1 MSHVP
6 IRTRLLALIAV
17 LAAVWTLRAA
27 AMVAIP
33 LVGALLAALTVA
45 PLSARIERRVPG
57 SMRAFGPMVATAIVL
72 AAVIALVAGLS
83 IAASQIAGVL
93 PTTLARAR
101 TAVESGGF
109 SVFGWQII
117 DPTQLRSLAGQLM
130 EPTVA
135 IARGLL
141 ASLANATTAIVLML
155 FLVLL
160 ILLER
165 DAWRRKIEAV
175 AGPQRWFSALGE
187 AQTHMRRFLMT
198 RLLLGA
204 LTGILYVGWL
214 YLFGVELLLT
224 WGILALLLNF
234 IPNIGSI
241 IAGVLPAAYVAAT
254 RDVGTALAVA
264 AGLLAIEQV
273 MGNYIDPRFMGKQLA
288 LSPLVVLASV
298 MLWTWIWGPFGALLS
313 TPLTVL
319 FVDICRAL
327 PTMRPLAILLGDE
340 REDEIRDWDR

>member
-1 MSHVP
+1 MSQVP
-6 IRTRLLALIAV
+6 IRTQLLALIAL
-17 LAAVWTLRAA
+17 LAVVWTLRAA

-33 LVGALLAALTVA
+33 FMGALLAALTVT
-45 PLSARIERRVPG
+45 PVSARIERRVPRW
-57 SMRAFGPMVATAIVL
+57 MRPLGPIVATVIVL
-72 AAVIALVAGLS
+72 AAVMALVAGLS
-83 IAASQIAGVL
+83 IAASQIASML
-93 PTTLARAR
+93 PATIARAR

-109 SVFGWQII
+109 NVLGWQII
-117 DPTQLRSLAGQLM
+117 DPAQLRSLAGQLM

-141 ASLANATTAIVLML
+141 ASLANATTGIVLML
-155 FLVLL
+155 FLLL
-160 ILLER
+160 LMLLER
-165 DAWRRKIEAV
+165 DAWHRKIEAG
-175 AGPQRWFSALGE
+175 AGPQRWLAALGE

-204 LTGILYVGWL
+204 ITGLLYMGWL
-214 YLFGVELLLT
+214 HLFGVDLLLT

-241 IAGVLPAAYVAAT
+241 IAGVLPAAYAAAT
-254 RDVGTALAVA
+254 KDVGTALVIA
-264 AGLLAIEQV
+264 AGLLTIEQI

-298 MLWTWIWGPFGALLS
+298 MLWTWVWGPFGALLS

-319 FVDICRAL
+319 LVDICRAH
-327 PTMRPLAILLGDE
+327 PKMRPIAFLLGE
-340 REDEIRDWDR
+340 VPEDELPDEDR